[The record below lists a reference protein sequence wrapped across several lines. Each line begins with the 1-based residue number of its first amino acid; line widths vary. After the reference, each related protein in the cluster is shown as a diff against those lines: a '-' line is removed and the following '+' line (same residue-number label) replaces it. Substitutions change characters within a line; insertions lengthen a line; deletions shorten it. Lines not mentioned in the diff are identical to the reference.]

1 MNKNILLLLM
11 AAFTFAACAGTI
23 DPAEQGG
30 DPVAP
35 FTLSADKTQIESDG
49 ADMATF
55 TIKDANGTVLTD
67 ASHIRNTSFQIVELN
82 EWRSG
87 LGSSE
92 APNTFSSIT
101 DGTYTIKAMYNG
113 EYCTNEVTVTSK
125 NRINYE
131 KFHKNVLLYR
141 YTGTWC
147 SACPAMTIALNNV
160 NQYTKDHIIIM
171 DIHGNGGGQDEF
183 AMSATS
189 SDARYVYNNIGF
201 PYCDYSLHGGSTEPS
216 RSQLGTIHSWV
227 KTVLYT
233 YPARTGIKASS
244 AIEGDVV
251 KVNATIQ
258 ASVAGEYDLACAVIK
273 DGCVPSAADANE
285 KVYDNVLV
293 GITANYRQMVTG
305 TPSMQKDSERQVFL
319 ELPSASFKDVAD
331 KCTIILFTLT
341 KVNGKVVVDNA
352 TTLKIGGSVDYK
364 YN

>member
-11 AAFTFAACAGTI
+11 AAFTIAACAGTI

-49 ADMATF
+49 SDMATF

-67 ASHIRNTSFQIVELN
+67 ADHIRNTSFQIVELD

-87 LGSSE
+87 VGSSE

-113 EYCTNEVTVTSK
+113 EYCSNEVKVTSK
-125 NRINYE
+125 NRSAYE
-131 KFHKNVLLYR
+131 KFFKNVLLYR
-141 YTGTWC
+141 FTATWC
-147 SACPAMTIALNNV
+147 GYCPSMTSALEKV
-160 NQYTKDHIIIM
+160 NDYTKSHSIIM
-171 DIHGNGGGQDEF
+171 QIHGNDEF
-183 AMSATS
+183 AMSAMS
-189 SDARYVYNNIGF
+189 SFATEIYNSQGY
-201 PYCDYSLHGGSTEPS
+201 PYCDYSLTGGSTK
-216 RSQLGTIHSWV
+216 RTVNDIQRFV
-227 KTVLYT
+227 KDVLYT

-244 AIEGDVV
+244 AIEGDVI

-293 GITANYRQMVTG
+293 GITANYRQMVAG
-305 TPSMQKDSERQVFL
+305 TPSMQKDAERQVFL

-352 TTLKIGGSVDYK
+352 TTLKIGGSVEYK

>member
-1 MNKNILLLLM
+1 M
-11 AAFTFAACAGTI
+11 AAFTVAACAGTI

-30 DPVAP
+30 EPVAP

-67 ASHIRNTSFQIVELN
+67 ADHIRNTSFQIVELD
-82 EWRSG
+82 EWHSG
-87 LGSSE
+87 VGSSE

-113 EYCTNEVTVTSK
+113 EYCTNEVKVTSK
-125 NRINYE
+125 NRAAYE
-131 KFHKNVLLYR
+131 KFYKNVLLYR
-141 YTGTWC
+141 FTATWC
-147 SACPAMTIALNNV
+147 GYCPSMTSALEKV
-160 NQYTKDHIIIM
+160 NDYTKNHSIIM
-171 DIHGNGGGQDEF
+171 QIHGNDEF
-183 AMSATS
+183 AMSAMS
-189 SDARYVYNNIGF
+189 SFATEIYNSQGY
-201 PYCDYSLHGGSTEPS
+201 PYCDYSLTGGSTK
-216 RSQLGTIHSWV
+216 RTVNDIQRFV
-227 KTVLYT
+227 KDVLYT

-244 AIEGDVV
+244 AIEGDVI

-293 GITANYRQMVTG
+293 GITANYRQMVAG

>member
-1 MNKNILLLLM
+1 MNKNILPLLM

-55 TIKDANGTVLTD
+55 TIKDANGRVLTD
-67 ASHIRNTSFQIVELN
+67 ADHIRNTSFQIVELD

-87 LGSSE
+87 VGSSE

-113 EYCTNEVTVTSK
+113 EYCSNEVKVTSK
-125 NRINYE
+125 NRSAYE
-131 KFHKNVLLYR
+131 KFFKNVLLYR
-141 YTGTWC
+141 FTATWC
-147 SACPAMTIALNNV
+147 GYCPSMTAALEKV
-160 NQYTKDHIIIM
+160 NDYTKSHSIIM
-171 DIHGNGGGQDEF
+171 QIHGNDEF
-183 AMSATS
+183 AMSAMS
-189 SDARYVYNNIGF
+189 SFATEIYNSQGY
-201 PYCDYSLHGGSTEPS
+201 PYCDYSLTGGSTK
-216 RSQLGTIHSWV
+216 RTVNDIQRFV
-227 KTVLYT
+227 KDVLYT

-244 AIEGDVV
+244 AIEGDVI

-293 GITANYRQMVTG
+293 GITANYRQMVAG

-352 TTLKIGGSVDYK
+352 TTLQIGGSVEYK